1 MSLNKFYSRKFVP
14 TVATLTAKTGYNIDF
29 NTVAFN
35 ASVNNGQY
43 ILQGTVNLN
52 TTVSES
58 DFFLDIKPPS
68 FDNLFDA
75 DTVLIPTINESK
87 IFNHSKAG
95 ESIASS
101 PTQYNAWGVS
111 VPTAGTVRC
120 FFRGN
125 RNNQVGA
132 NVFCTVKISVNTLL

>member
-1 MSLNKFYSRKFVP
+1 MSLNKHVSKKFVP
-14 TVATLTAKTGYNIDF
+14 TAATLTAKAGYNIDF
-29 NTVAFN
+29 NTVAF
-35 ASVNNGQY
+35 SSTINNGQY
-43 ILQGTVNLN
+43 LLQGTVNLN

-68 FDNLFDA
+68 FDNLFDV
-75 DTVLIPTINESK
+75 DTVLVPTINESK

-101 PTQYNAWGVS
+101 PTQYNSWGVS
-111 VPTAGTVRC
+111 VPVAGTVRA

-132 NVFCTVKISVNTLL
+132 NIFCTIKISVNTLL

>member
-1 MSLNKFYSRKFVP
+1 MSLNKFVSKKFVP
-14 TVATLTAKTGYNIDF
+14 TAATLTAKTGYSVDF

-35 ASVNNGQY
+35 ASINNGQY
-43 ILQGTVNLN
+43 LLQGTVNLN
-52 TTVSES
+52 TTVSQS
-58 DFFLDIKPPS
+58 DFYLDIVCPS

-75 DTVLIPTINESK
+75 DTVLIPTIDESK

-111 VPTAGTVRC
+111 CPVAGTVRC
-120 FFRGN
+120 FFRGQ

-132 NVFCTVKISVNTLL
+132 NIFCTVKVSVNSLL